1 MHLDNK
7 VVAASIKLL
16 CSRAHN
22 DIKAFISES
31 VEETCCST
39 GPVEVSGQV
48 YQHNIF
54 FGKSIKGCLS
64 IFNCFIDIKPELMS
78 PFFVKK
84 TCF

>member
-31 VEETCCST
+31 VEENMLFHRA
-39 GPVEVSGQV
+39 GGSGWASLPTQ
-48 YQHNIF
+48 YCF
-54 FGKSIKGCLS
+54 WEKGLVNS
-64 IFNCFIDIKPELMS
+64 MTQL
-78 PFFVKK
+78 
-84 TCF
+84 